1 MHTDASVTLGTAQRR
16 GVGKVRHMTACTLWL
31 RETQSENIMEI
42 LRARGSE
49 SVADI
54 FTENRGQWLMQKHL
68 AAMNLQYRSGRAVTA
83 AQIHSLNKARAELT
97 KVKTEINAIKSGK
110 AAIPASRQDHWVS
123 NPSNQTLIRRHHAPT
138 LCMYTQLKFESGP
151 NSSLEVGAMRTTVID
166 SCMGGFSKTDK

>member
-83 AQIHSLNKARAELT
+83 APFHSLLKARAGDECEERDQRHR
-97 KVKTEINAIKSGK
+97 VKQGSHSSFQTRPMGEPSEQSNSDSQTPCTE
-110 AAIPASRQDHWVS
+110 
-123 NPSNQTLIRRHHAPT
+123 
-138 LCMYTQLKFESGP
+138 
-151 NSSLEVGAMRTTVID
+151 AMHVYIIE
-166 SCMGGFSKTDK
+166 C